1 MALKGLKQELSC
13 EYGYNKKLEGLQ
25 VIIEATD
32 FCRLSE
38 RENLFVHL

>member
-1 MALKGLKQELSC
+1 MALQGLKRELSC
-13 EYGYNKKLEGLQ
+13 EYGYNKELEGLQ

-38 RENLFVHL
+38 RKNQFLHL

>member
-32 FCRLSE
+32 FCWLSK
-38 RENLFVHL
+38 RQNQLLYL